1 MADLELYKIIPIGE
15 KENDSSQSLKKFTQA
30 IDYVLNDIKSRVEL
44 LLEAWNEGN
53 LADEMLKNLAGQL
66 GIEYDENLPREDR
79 EALVSN
85 AVGIYKLRGTVWA
98 IRFLIRKLTGC
109 RPHITSEG
117 TWKSVLITNSRGSR
131 FFNQFSLED
140 AEKVG
145 TIYDLTDYFYS
156 NDFVNGY
163 VKIRLE
169 AFSGSQGDINIIEY
183 LIKEYLG
190 PGPYEII
197 PENYLPI
204 EQGQFGFFI

>member
-1 MADLELYKIIPIGE
+1 MADLELYKITPIGE

-30 IDYVLNDIKSRVEL
+30 IDVVVNDVKARIEL
-44 LLEAWNEGN
+44 LLESWNESVE
-53 LADEMLKNLAGQL
+53 ADEMLKNLAGTL
-66 GIEYDENLPREDR
+66 GIEYDETLPRDDR
-79 EALVSN
+79 EALVQN
-85 AVGIYKLRGTVWA
+85 AVGIYKLRGTIWA

-117 TWKSVLITNSRGSR
+117 SVKSVMMTNIISSRI
-131 FFNQFSLED
+131 FNQYSLED
-140 AEKVG
+140 AQSVG
-145 TIYDLTDYFYS
+145 TVNDLNDYVYCD
-156 NDFVNGY
+156 DFVNGF

-169 AFSGSQGDINIIEY
+169 AFSGSNGDLNIIEY

-204 EQGQFGFFI
+204 EQELGLF